1 MVVVFALVAKR
12 EDVEAT
18 LHGDF
23 IERHALC
30 RLTYLGFDPQRRER
44 GSFHRGILA
53 SHLQRKTQGTYRAA
67 LKLVKI
73 LVCTRRIGCGTASG
87 GVMRALSAA
96 GRKMVLFSATSFF
109 TNLSEAEFG
118 LA

>member
-23 IERHALC
+23 IERHPFC

>member
-23 IERHALC
+23 VERHPFC

-73 LVCTRRIGCGTASG
+73 LVCTRRIG
-87 GVMRALSAA
+87 
-96 GRKMVLFSATSFF
+96 
-109 TNLSEAEFG
+109 
-118 LA
+118 